1 MTIAPQMLTEKS
13 FNADLDNKEKTMNL
27 LKETKEAIRK
37 KGYTFPDGVKAIQ
50 SKGLRISVR
59 RFTEL
64 AQETEYDNGYGS
76 AVIAKDLVI
85 LMEDGTWFERG
96 EYDGAEW
103 WRYVKPPAVVDRWAD
118 DKVKRL
124 AASPEQI
131 GWMTL
136 AEMNGI
142 EEKEKEDEH

>member
-1 MTIAPQMLTEKS
+1 
-13 FNADLDNKEKTMNL
+13 MNF
-27 LKETKEAIRK
+27 LKETKDALRE
-37 KGYTFPDGVKAIQ
+37 KGYTFPDGIRAIQ
-50 SKGLRISVR
+50 SKDLRISVR

-64 AQETEYDNGYGS
+64 AEKTNYDNGYG
-76 AVIAKDLVI
+76 APEIATDLVI

-103 WRYVKPPAVVDRWAD
+103 WRHVKPPSAIASWFDDR
-118 DKVKRL
+118 VKRL
-124 AASPEQI
+124 ATTAGQT